1 MRLSKE
7 SEYGLKGLVFLAQ
20 QPPGTVMLLRD
31 VAAAQGLPQSFLAKI
46 FRKFV
51 QHGLVRSYRGKERG
65 FALAKPPTAVPLKE
79 VLHAV
84 EGPDLYERCVF
95 GNAHCGGDDP
105 CPLHEAWSTVKPQF
119 VELMERMTLAALTQE
134 PA

>member
-31 VAAAQGLPQSFLAKI
+31 IAAAQGLPQSFLAKI
-46 FRKFV
+46 FQKFV
-51 QHGLVRSYRGKERG
+51 QHGLARSYRGKVRG

-79 VLHAV
+79 VLQAV
-84 EGPDLYERCVF
+84 EGPDLFERCIF
-95 GNAHCGGDDP
+95 WNEHCGGDDP
-105 CPLHEAWSTVKPQF
+105 CPLHGAWGQVKPQ
-119 VELMERMTLAALTQE
+119 
-134 PA
+134 